1 MYTSFCRERERTC
14 SLHQSILHS
23 RHNPVYSEPRSL
35 IHNVLKHP
43 EKLKC
48 FISTCYMSTPE
59 TNCHR
64 MRKFLLNWMHLFC
77 SSQFFPL
84 QPSLQHDLLPVT
96 FCVVFHIGLNCELCH
111 AQIYCTNTSKQK
123 ETSSWSASLKYSLGC
138 LMSYRD
144 RNCSALN
151 NLCLFVTFPCG
162 SAQWSI
168 IIYAHSTLPVSEG
181 RPRQCATLTRDHG
194 GI

>member
-1 MYTSFCRERERTC
+1 
-14 SLHQSILHS
+14 
-23 RHNPVYSEPRSL
+23 
-35 IHNVLKHP
+35 
-43 EKLKC
+43 
-48 FISTCYMSTPE
+48 MSTPE

-64 MRKFLLNWMHLFC
+64 RCTFLLNSWMHLLC
-77 SSQFFPL
+77 SFQFFPL

-96 FCVVFHIGLNCELCH
+96 YCVVFHISLNCKLCH
-111 AQIYCTNTSKQK
+111 AQIYCTNASKQK
-123 ETSSWSASLKYSLGC
+123 ETSSWSASLKYSLNRF
-138 LMSYRD
+138 MSYRD
-144 RNCSALN
+144 RNCSALD

-181 RPRQCATLTRDHG
+181 GPGLPRQCATLTRDHG